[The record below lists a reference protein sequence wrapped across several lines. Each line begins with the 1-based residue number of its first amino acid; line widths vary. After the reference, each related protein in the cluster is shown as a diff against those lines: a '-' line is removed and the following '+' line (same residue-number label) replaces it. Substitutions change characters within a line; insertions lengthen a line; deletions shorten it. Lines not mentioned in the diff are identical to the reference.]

1 LNSEPSRPA
10 NPSQS
15 PHSLNELALYPTVHY
30 KSLFITQDF
39 AASGKYILI
48 TNTDGRFE
56 VISVDDRIPINR
68 KTL

>member
-1 LNSEPSRPA
+1 
-10 NPSQS
+10 
-15 PHSLNELALYPTVHY
+15 
-30 KSLFITQDF
+30 LFITQDF